1 MQGAAKKAM
10 WALAI
15 VVIASISATGG
26 AAAATPTSVSTES
39 VSAGEGMLSAA
50 ERARLFKSP
59 SRSTK
64 KIDPP
69 KTTSTHGKKSSK
81 STSTRRR

>member
-10 WALAI
+10 WALGI
-15 VVIASISATGG
+15 VIGASMWAPAG
-26 AAAATPTSVSTES
+26 AVAATVTSVSAQTVGAS
-39 VSAGEGMLSAA
+39 EGMLTAA

-59 SRSTK
+59 TRSIK

-69 KTTSTHGKKSSK
+69 RTTSTHGKKSSK